1 MKRIL
6 SLCVIFLSLFISTA
20 QTMEGAWKLTYLDG
34 EAITNREVIKIVK
47 DGYFALGSRDVVDNS
62 FLGAAGG
69 EYRIENE
76 KLIEIRDFDTYDDS
90 KIGIEHQY
98 LMTWVNESR
107 IQLSS
112 ASSQKVWE
120 RVSVNNDDLDG
131 NWVITGRQRDGE
143 MRTMIPGDRRTIKIL
158 GGGRFQWIAFNSATK
173 TFGASGGGTYTAQN
187 GIYTE
192 RIRFFSK
199 DKNRVGADLEFDY
212 EVINGEWHHRGNSSK
227 GQSIYEI
234 WSPYQEAYQK

>member
-34 EAITNREVIKIVK
+34 EAVTNREVIKIVQ

-69 EYRIENE
+69 EFRIDNE

-112 ASSQKVWE
+112 ATSLKVWE
-120 RVSVNNDDLDG
+120 RVSTNNEDLDG

-143 MRTMIPGDRRTIKIL
+143 MKTMTPGDRRTIKIL

-173 TFGASGGGTYTAQN
+173 TFGASGGGTYTAQK

-192 RIRFFSK
+192 RITFFSK
-199 DKNRVGADLEFDY
+199 DKDRVGADLEFNY
-212 EVINGEWHHRGNSSK
+212 EVINGEWHHQGNSSK
-227 GQSIYEI
+227 GQPIYEI